1 MSRAQ
6 RDIWNTAITW
16 FLYTS
21 EDRADKGLSPAFD
34 STLAEAEALRRYPDS
49 PCKNVREIVVEWLLD
64 NGCEGFENRD
74 KTCSCSLAEGDDMM
88 CFKVLD
94 CSPWNIPGV
103 LVDGKI
109 VERT

>member
-49 PCKNVREIVVEWLLD
+49 PCKNVREIVVEWLDASHILLWLQ
-64 NGCEGFENRD
+64 CQPYKKIR
-74 KTCSCSLAEGDDMM
+74 SRILAAIE
-88 CFKVLD
+88 K
-94 CSPWNIPGV
+94 
-103 LVDGKI
+103 
-109 VERT
+109 ERTNETRKDR

>member
-49 PCKNVREIVVEWLLD
+49 PCTTTREIIAKSVREIVVEWLDASHILLWLQ
-64 NGCEGFENRD
+64 CQPYKKIR
-74 KTCSCSLAEGDDMM
+74 SRILAAIE
-88 CFKVLD
+88 K
-94 CSPWNIPGV
+94 
-103 LVDGKI
+103 
-109 VERT
+109 ERTNETRKDR